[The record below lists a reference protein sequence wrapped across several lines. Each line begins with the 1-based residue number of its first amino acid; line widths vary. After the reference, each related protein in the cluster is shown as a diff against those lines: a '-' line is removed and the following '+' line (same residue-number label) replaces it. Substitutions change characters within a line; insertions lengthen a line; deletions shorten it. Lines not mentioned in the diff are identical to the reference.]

1 MRLTLVV
8 VFGCLMSMAVTG
20 MQVVPDPSE
29 APLWHTAARG
39 RGMPAVLEDRVF
51 VTTTDHSVVAL
62 SLSDG
67 RQLWQR
73 STGESGRSTE
83 GSRVVADA
91 GRVVAGDWD
100 LYAFNAGTGEPAWA
114 FHPSDGYGPGLF
126 LGQTMGGRVFAGSPS
141 GSIYAVDLATGRQ
154 LWRAVVDDRTLTS
167 VFEPATN
174 GRIVVAG
181 YTVFST
187 PNTGGVVA
195 VDAVSGKEQ
204 WRLRFPALDDGWSTY
219 SAGGAV
225 ITADLAFV
233 ASGDGYVWAIE
244 LETGRVRWKV
254 PPLAG
259 PISGIITTTNRE
271 LRSLGVEGGR
281 LIVGSLTGYVVA
293 YDIATEREVWRS
305 QNGWLGSVGLDDFS
319 SGNGVVYVPYTSGF
333 LLALDVTSGALLWQT
348 KDYTQGFAWPPAV
361 ATDRVIAAGATGFWA
376 FRPGSLKAAQGERR

>member
-1 MRLTLVV
+1 MRLALGVV
-8 VFGCLMSMAVTG
+8 VGCLMSVAVTDG
-20 MQVVPDPSE
+20 QVLPDPSE

-39 RGMPAVLEDRVF
+39 RGMPAVLEDRAF
-51 VTTTDHSVVAL
+51 VTTTDHGVVAL

-73 STGESGRSTE
+73 STGESGRYTE
-83 GSRVVADA
+83 GSRVVADL
-91 GRVVAGDWD
+91 GLVVAGDWD
-100 LYAFNAGTGEPAWA
+100 LYAFKADSGEPAWT
-114 FHPSDGYGPGLF
+114 FHPSEGYGPGLF
-126 LGQTMGGRVFAGSPS
+126 LGQTAGGRVFAGSPS

-154 LWRAVVDDRTLTS
+154 LWRAVVDASVLTS

-181 YTVFST
+181 YTRFST
-187 PNTGGVVA
+187 PNTGGVIA
-195 VDAVSGKEQ
+195 VDAVTGKEQ
-204 WRLRFPALDDGWSTY
+204 WRVRFPAPDDGSSTY

-225 ITADLAFV
+225 VEKDLAFV

-254 PPLAG
+254 PPLTG

-281 LIVGSLTGYVVA
+281 LIVGSLTGYIVA
-293 YDIATEREVWRS
+293 YDIATEREVWQS
-305 QNGWLGSVGLDDFS
+305 QNGWLGSAGLDDFS
-319 SGNGVVYVPYTSGF
+319 SGDGVVYVPYTSGF
-333 LLALDVTSGALLWQT
+333 LLAIDVASGAVLWQT

-361 ATDRVIAAGATGFWA
+361 AADRVIAVGATGFWA
-376 FRPGSLKAAQGERR
+376 FRPGRRPATQGERR